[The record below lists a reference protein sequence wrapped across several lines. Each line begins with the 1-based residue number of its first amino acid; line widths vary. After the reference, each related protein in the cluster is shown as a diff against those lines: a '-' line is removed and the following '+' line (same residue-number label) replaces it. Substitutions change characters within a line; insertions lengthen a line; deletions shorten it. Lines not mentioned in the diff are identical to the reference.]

1 MRALIATDWSRE
13 QARPLFERTREKH
26 HQITISWMD
35 GILKKAGL

>member
-13 QARPLFERTREKH
+13 HARPLFERTREKH
-26 HQITISWMD
+26 HQITISWVD